1 MQAPR
6 EARRLGGRL
15 IVQGERKA
23 DRNRDPSMPE
33 FQSSFRVVA
42 RARRVLD
49 APKAI
54 VAIPVK
60 NAEPHLLACLT
71 ALAAQRETSDF
82 ATILLLHNC
91 VDRTEQVAIAAADT
105 LPLALR
111 ILSIDLPADRGGT
124 GWARRHLMDA
134 AASLIV
140 TSGVN
145 DGLILTTEADARVA
159 PDWVAATLAAHADGA
174 DAVAGKV
181 DLVAS
186 ATDTPPGPLRRRY
199 DYAERYARLITD
211 IDSHLDP
218 DPLNPPPLHRQACAA
233 SLAVT
238 VEGYLRAGGI
248 PTTAR
253 GADRGLLTALN
264 RAGLRVRHDP
274 KVRATAPWALEAG
287 AAGVA
292 AQFRAWSEGQTGF
305 DTLGLEPVAQIVRR
319 ARLRRTMRKVHASG
333 QLWNVNTWSGPLRVA
348 TIDAFKV
355 AALPQFQE
363 VWAALEAISPLLAPH
378 PLSPAQ
384 LLIETARAL
393 ALVGEMRLRAG
404 LARLTSGRT

>member
-1 MQAPR
+1 
-6 EARRLGGRL
+6 
-15 IVQGERKA
+15 
-23 DRNRDPSMPE
+23 MPE

-42 RARRVLD
+42 RARRVLA

-54 VAIPVK
+54 VAIPVR
-60 NAEPHLLACLT
+60 NAEPHLLGCLN
-71 ALAAQRETSDF
+71 ALAAQRNTADF

-91 VDRTEQVAIAAADT
+91 VDRTEQVAIAAADA

-111 ILSIDLPADRGGT
+111 ILSIDLPADRGGA

-159 PDWVAATLAAHADGA
+159 PDWVAATLAAHAGGA

-181 DLVAS
+181 DLVAT
-186 ATDTPPGPLRRRY
+186 AAGTPPAPLRRRY

-248 PTTAR
+248 PTTR

-264 RAGLRVRHDP
+264 RAGLQVRHDP
-274 KVRATAPWALEAG
+274 KVRATAPWTLETG
-287 AAGVA
+287 ADGVA
-292 AQFRAWSEGQTGF
+292 ARFRAWSEGQIGY
-305 DTLGLEPVAQIVRR
+305 DTLALEPVAQIVRR

-363 VWAALEAISPLLAPH
+363 VWAALEAISPLLTPH
-378 PLSPAQ
+378 PLSSAQ

-393 ALVGEMRLRAG
+393 ALVGEMRLRAR
-404 LARLTSGRT
+404 LARWTGPSI

>member
-1 MQAPR
+1 
-6 EARRLGGRL
+6 
-15 IVQGERKA
+15 
-23 DRNRDPSMPE
+23 MPE

-42 RARRVLD
+42 PARRVLD

-54 VAIPVK
+54 VAIPVR
-60 NAEPHLLACLT
+60 NAEPYLLGCLT
-71 ALAAQRETSDF
+71 ALAGQRDTSDF

-91 VDRTEQVAIAAADT
+91 IDRTEQVAIAAADT

-111 ILSIDLPADRGGT
+111 ILSIDLPADRSGA

-145 DGLILTTEADARVA
+145 DGIILTTEADARVA
-159 PDWVAATLAAHADGA
+159 PDWMGATLAAIADGA

-181 DLVAS
+181 DLDGAAERVPA
-186 ATDTPPGPLRRRY
+186 PLRRRY
-199 DYAERYARLITD
+199 EHAQRYARLITD
-211 IDSHLDP
+211 IDSRLDP
-218 DPLNPPPLHRQACAA
+218 DPLVPLPTHRQHSAA

-248 PTTAR
+248 PTAAR

-264 RAGLRVRHDP
+264 RAGLHVRHDP
-274 KVRATAPWALEAG
+274 KVRATAPWALDAG
-287 AAGVA
+287 ADTIA
-292 AQFRAWSEGQTGF
+292 AQFRAWSEGQTAL
-305 DTLGLEPVAQIVRR
+305 DTLSLEPVAQIVRR

-355 AALPQFQE
+355 AALPHFQE
-363 VWAALEAISPLLAPH
+363 VWSALEAISPLLAPH

-384 LLIETARAL
+384 LVIETARAL
-393 ALVGEMRLRAG
+393 ALLGEIRLRAG
-404 LARLTSGRT
+404 LARWTGGPATP